1 LPSVSRRKYAILIG
15 HSALLGLF
23 GGLLTVLY
31 LLAIE
36 GGVHVLWGETDQM
49 GWFSGSWQ
57 MLVIPTVAGLVAGF
71 AYRRTSL
78 PARFKGFIAE
88 LEEGE
93 VEPSTAPGALLVA
106 VVSLIGGASLGPE
119 APVGT
124 GGGAAGTWLARRRG
138 ADDAGTRAL
147 TFAGMSAAFGGL
159 VSSPLGG
166 PLLAF
171 ELEHEQSS
179 SYYYSH
185 LIPGIVAGAVG
196 FGVVYPVVG
205 APFVGLYDIPASDF
219 NSWMLIAAVAIG
231 IVGFAVAMGLGRIIV
246 PIVAWFRRLDDRPV
260 ARGFLGGLG
269 VAVTGFALPLTLFSG
284 QTALAEVL
292 EDPGAIGWL
301 TLASLI
307 VVKAVA
313 LGSSLGGGFYGG
325 PIFPI
330 FFMGGILGALIH
342 VLFPLMPLGLA
353 VACSMAA
360 LGSAAAFIPLSL
372 TILAT
377 LIVGANFLVF
387 GAVLL
392 AATTAFVLRYSLLD
406 SGGRAAVQT
415 AADAQAGRR
424 AGFLGR

>member
-1 LPSVSRRKYAILIG
+1 LPAVPRREYALLIG
-15 HSALLGLF
+15 HSILLGLF

-31 LLAIE
+31 LLVIE
-36 GGVHVLWGETDQM
+36 GGVHFLWGETDQV

-57 MLVIPTVAGLVAGF
+57 TVAIPIVAGLLVGII
-71 AYRRTSL
+71 YRQTSL
-78 PARFKGFIAE
+78 PPRFKGFIDE

-124 GGGAAGTWLARRRG
+124 GAGAAGTWLARRRG

-147 TFAGMSAAFGGL
+147 TFAGMSAGFGGL
-159 VSSPLGG
+159 VSTPLGG

-179 SYYYSH
+179 TYYYSH

-196 FGVVYPVVG
+196 FGVVYPVIG
-205 APFVGLYDIPASDF
+205 APFVGLYELPSSEF
-219 NSWMLIAAVAIG
+219 SSWMLIAAVAIG
-231 IVGFAVAMGLGRIIV
+231 IVAFAVSMALGRVIV

-260 ARGFLGGLG
+260 IRGFLGGLG
-269 VAVTGFALPLTLFSG
+269 VAGAGFALPLTLFSG
-284 QTALAEVL
+284 QTGLAEIL
-292 EDPGAIGWL
+292 ADPGAIGWL
-301 TLASLI
+301 TLVALI
-307 VVKAVA
+307 VLKTVA
-313 LGSSLGGGFYGG
+313 LASSLGGGFYGG

-330 FFMGGILGALIH
+330 FFIGGILGALVH
-342 VLFPLMPLGLA
+342 VAVPMLPLGLA

-360 LGSAAAFIPLSL
+360 LGSAAALIPLSL

-377 LIVGANFLVF
+377 LVVGADFLVF

-392 AATTAFVLRYSLLD
+392 AAATAFVLRYSVMDLD
-406 SGGRAAVQT
+406 GRAAVQT
-415 AADAQAGRR
+415 AAAD
-424 AGFLGR
+424 